1 MSLFRESPIAEPTVN
16 SHDRLVGTPALYFTK
31 VARLDGLVRLM
42 VGPTV
47 RALLRIVHAGQHA
60 LTIRPVDPLRHHFSF
75 QSQITRFVCRRE
87 IILNA
92 VQFFY

>member
-31 VARLDGLVRLM
+31 VARLLVRLM

-60 LTIRPVDPLRHHFSF
+60 LTVRPVDPVRHHFSF